1 MLEQV
6 GQAVYEKLLPWVKSL
21 TTEHY
26 YREEDLLD
34 WEAIAE
40 MPGWVIVHH
49 DLRME
54 QADELIGFVGYLDL
68 ETTGLLADSHVIC
81 AAGVGSIGQDQVIV
95 IYNGCGKSVLPI
107 RDCVVANWN
116 QPFDRQFYQM
126 DEAGLIDLN
135 WHIDL
140 MGLQMMVRGKPE
152 GWSIAGNYEKEWVQ
166 YIVTDN
172 SLATAAKRV
181 GIDLDK
187 TVRSQLIA
195 GDENL
200 TYEQVLRY
208 CYRDAVTTEKVGQ
221 VVLREYLALAPNPLS
236 LYGHML
242 RHRFI
247 LPISKKWDGYYDRA
261 EAWYQSELTRLDG
274 LVSQRAIDC
283 CVADD
288 VFARCI
294 RENWPEVYRIGK
306 GKLAPTIANHPLY
319 PSVADRI
326 TGYPYQFAWKPIKY
340 GSALFSLLLGLS
352 WFEEPDNP
360 EDQGRPILFDRGRKI
375 WYCAAT
381 DDLDELVFVNREDE
395 KKRLAS
401 LICKA
406 YEDELDSGKI
416 AATGSEEARKILK
429 NTQRWKMFRK
439 RVADVRIRKS
449 AHGNYLV
456 PCYSPSG
463 TLTGRATDKLTL
475 LIGSPKQEYGGS
487 EFMSMIEARP
497 GYKIVQMDLDAGELV
512 LAGLF
517 SVMANDLR
525 SELDDPLARANLTG
539 SKSKLS
545 DVVSLVSIAMGIDRK
560 YSKGT
565 VYGGI
570 YGQGRKGRIAKLQSF
585 GLSRETAE
593 LASDKF
599 QAEFIEGLASGYF
612 WATKMMTELNMP
624 TMLLGR
630 NLPLAYRY
638 AGKDGMTSRW
648 NHNVQ
653 SLGEDWLCCL
663 MAFIEYYMGGFDG
676 DCNLILTRHDELV
689 FHVKE
694 DKVKQLAI
702 ASQQAHY
709 QIRREL
715 MYQFGVSVDPPRQWM
730 TFQGIEIHSRYK
742 KSYESD
748 PSTCTTQFED

>member
-6 GQAVYEKLLPWVKSL
+6 GQKVYDKILPWIGSL
-21 TTEHY
+21 TTEFN

-34 WEAIAE
+34 WAAIAQV
-40 MPGWVIVHH
+40 PGWVVIHH
-49 DLRME
+49 DLRMSR
-54 QADELIGFVGYLDL
+54 AAELTGFVGYLDL
-68 ETTGLLADSHVIC
+68 ETTGLLADSHIIC
-81 AAGVGSIGQDQVIV
+81 AVGVGAIGDDRVIV
-95 IYNGCGKSVLPI
+95 IYNGCGNSILPI
-107 RDCVVANWN
+107 RDCVIANWN

-126 DEAGLIDLN
+126 DESGLTDLN
-135 WHIDL
+135 WHLDL
-140 MGLQMMVRGKPE
+140 MGLQMLVRGKPE
-152 GWSIAGNYEKEWVQ
+152 GWSIAGNYDQEWTRYV
-166 YIVTDN
+166 VTDN

-187 TVRSQLIA
+187 TVRSQLVA
-195 GDENL
+195 GDEDL

-261 EAWYQSELTRLDG
+261 ESWYQGELTRLDN

-283 CVADD
+283 CVAGD
-288 VFARCI
+288 VFAQCI
-294 RENWPEVYRIGK
+294 RENWPDVYRVDK
-306 GKLAPTIANHPLY
+306 KLAPTITKHPLY
-319 PSVADRI
+319 PLVADRI
-326 TGYPYQFAWKPIKY
+326 ADYSYQFAWQRIKY

-360 EDQGRPILFDRGRKI
+360 EDQGRPILFDRKRKI

-381 DDLDELVFVNREDE
+381 NDQDELVFVNREDE
-395 KKRLAS
+395 RKRLAS
-401 LICKA
+401 VICKA

-416 AATGSEEARKILK
+416 AATGSVEARKILK

-449 AHGNYLV
+449 EHGDYLI
-456 PCYSPSG
+456 PLYSPSG
-463 TLTGRATDKLTL
+463 TLTGRSTDKLTL

-487 EFMSMIEARP
+487 EFMSLIEARP

-517 SVMANDLR
+517 SVMANNHR
-525 SELDDPLARANLTG
+525 SELEDPLARANLTG
-539 SKSKLS
+539 NKGQKT
-545 DVVSLVSIAMGIDRK
+545 DVVSLVSTAMEIDRK
-560 YSKGT
+560 YSKNT

-593 LASDKF
+593 SASDKF

-612 WATKMMTELNMP
+612 WATKMMTDLNMP

-630 NLPLAYRY
+630 NLPLAYRH

-663 MAFIEYYMGGFDG
+663 MAFIEHFMGGYDES
-676 DCNLILTRHDELV
+676 CNLILTRHDELV
-689 FHVKE
+689 FHARE
-694 DKVKQLAI
+694 DKVRQLAI
-702 ASQQAHY
+702 ASQKAHFL
-709 QIRREL
+709 IRREL
-715 MYQFGVSVDPPRQWM
+715 MRQFGVTVDPPEQWL
-730 TFQGIEIHSRYK
+730 TFQGIEINDRYK
-742 KSYESD
+742 KSFESD
-748 PSTCTTQFED
+748 PNTCTTRFED